1 MQIEGKTVLVAGT
14 GVSGLAAARLL
25 NENNIKTILYD
36 SNANKSKREVYASFD
51 EIGDMQLVFGELDDE
66 ILDSISLAVL
76 SPGIPLEQP
85 FVQKIKN
92 RNIPVWGEIELAYY
106 FEKGTVIG
114 ITGTN
119 GKTTTTTL
127 VGEIMKA
134 YCEKVFVVG
143 NIGLPYTSQADK
155 TDQNSI
161 TVAEISSFQ
170 LETICDYRPHI
181 SAILNIT
188 PDHLNRH
195 HTFENYC
202 RAKFDITKNQGED
215 DVCVLNYDNDET
227 RMFGED
233 IMHTDVLFFSRKVS
247 LENGICLGADHD
259 TIVYRTSNS
268 SQGIVKVSSLKL
280 MGKHNVENVMAAI
293 GIAISMNVPVEV
305 IRKVV
310 CAFTA
315 VEHRIEYVTE
325 KNNVKYY
332 NDSKGTNPDAAIK
345 AIEAM
350 VRPTVLIAGGYD
362 KKSEYD
368 EWIAACTGKV
378 KALILI
384 GATAKAIEAAARRY
398 DIEDVTIV
406 ETLEDAVVLA
416 SKKAAPKDAVL
427 LSPACASWDMFTS
440 YEERGKLFKEYVHKL
455 PDMV

>member
-25 NENNIKTILYD
+25 NENHIQTILYD
-36 SNANKSKREVYASFD
+36 SNANKSKREIYASFD
-51 EIGDMQLVFGELDDE
+51 EIGDMQLIFGELDDAV
-66 ILDSISLAVL
+66 LDSISLAVL

-85 FVQKIKN
+85 FVQKI
-92 RNIPVWGEIELAYY
+92 RERGIPVWGEIELAWY
-106 FEKGTVIG
+106 FEKGSVIA

-134 YCEKVFVVG
+134 WRKNVFVVG

-155 TDQNSI
+155 TDADSI

-170 LETICDYRPHI
+170 LETIDAFRPHI

-202 RAKFDITKNQGED
+202 RAKFDITKNQGIS
-215 DVCVLNYDNDET
+215 DVCVLNYDNEET
-227 RMFGED
+227 RLFGERQKSVQ
-233 IMHTDVLFFSRKVS
+233 TLFFSRKQS
-247 LENGICLGADHD
+247 LQRGICLGPDHD
-259 TIVYRTSNS
+259 TIVYRTANS
-268 SQGIVKVSSLKL
+268 SQGIVKVSSIQL
-280 MGKHNVENVMAAI
+280 MGKHNVENVMAAV
-293 GIAISMNVPVEV
+293 GIAVSMQVPVEI
-305 IRKVV
+305 IRRVV
-310 CAFTA
+310 CDFTA
-315 VEHRIEYVTE
+315 VEHRIEYVCE

-378 KALILI
+378 KALVLI
-384 GATAKAIEAAARRY
+384 GATAKAIEAAARRHH
-398 DIEDVTIV
+398 IEDVTIV
-406 ETLEDAVVLA
+406 ETLEEAVALSA
-416 SKKAAPKDAVL
+416 KKAAPKDAVL

-440 YEERGKLFKEYVHKL
+440 YEERGKLFKAYVHKL
-455 PDMV
+455 PDGV